1 MMAPMMTAQ
10 ESLSD
15 LERGVRGLKSS
26 TIAGGIGGRHF
37 GIQNAKGDS
46 FLFVDGDD
54 WPEPDYAS
62 FLIGFTEKTNTT

>member
-15 LERGVRGLKSS
+15 LERWVRGLKSS
-26 TIAGGIGGRHF
+26 TIAGGIGGRRF

-46 FLFVDGDD
+46 FLFIDGDD
-54 WPEPDYAS
+54 WVVPDYAS
-62 FLIGFTEKTNTT
+62 YLIGLAEKTNAT